1 MRRALAPL
9 LVVACAGCEEPSQS
23 RGPAWETL
31 LTLSLESP
39 LPPPADASNAVADD
53 AKAATLGQALF
64 FDPGFSG
71 RLLDSDNGTAQNME
85 GFVHKS
91 VGDQGESGRV
101 SCASCHVPG
110 DAFSDTRTVHQQ
122 VSLAAGWTVRRTPSI
137 LDVGHA
143 SLLMWDGRFDS
154 LQRQVLGVIESP
166 LEANSSRLYFA
177 QEIARRY
184 GAQYEEIFG
193 SDPKVVLGEDYPQ
206 LTGDTTGC
214 QMELTSFTTPDAEC
228 SEGTLHGVPGDGAEY
243 DSLTAEQQ
251 RTVTQIAMNAGKAIA
266 AYERLLSCGTSRFDD
281 FMQGDEDALDESE
294 QRGAALFV
302 GKADCVSC
310 HSGPFFS
317 DQEFH
322 NVGLAPA
329 TVAAAF
335 LLGVDDPGAELGL
348 DTVMSDPL
356 NVAGE
361 FSDGNDGRI
370 PESVTPEMRG
380 AFRTPMLRCVSRR
393 PSFMHIGSLRT
404 LRDVVE
410 FFDAGGHVRSDAP
423 AIDGFVGQSE
433 LQPLGLSER
442 QKDDLVAFLEALEG
456 EGPPEELLG
465 DPSG

>member
-1 MRRALAPL
+1 MKRAL
-9 LVVACAGCEEPSQS
+9 VVVGSLCAGCTEPSQS
-23 RGPAWETL
+23 RGPAWEML

-39 LPPPADASNAVADD
+39 LAAPADASNAVADD
-53 AKAATLGQALF
+53 AKTATLGQALF

-71 RLLDSDNGTAQNME
+71 RLLDSDNGTEENME

-110 DAFSDTRTVHQQ
+110 DAFLDTRTVHQQ

-166 LEANSSRLYFA
+166 LEANSSRLFFA

-193 SDPKVVLGEDYPQ
+193 SDPKVVLGADYPQ

-214 QMELTSFTTPDAEC
+214 QLELTSFTTPDAEC

-243 DSLTAEQQ
+243 DSLSEEQQ
-251 RTVTQIAMNAGKAIA
+251 RTVTRIAMNAGKAIA
-266 AYERLLSCGTSRFDD
+266 AYERLLSCGTSRFDE
-281 FMQGDEDALDESE
+281 FMHGDEDALDERE

-302 GKADCVSC
+302 GKAGCVEC
-310 HSGPFFS
+310 HSGPLFS

-335 LLGVDDPGAELGL
+335 LLGRDDPGAQLGVG
-348 DTVMSDPL
+348 TVMSDPL

-361 FSDGNDGRI
+361 FSDGNDGRL
-370 PESVTPEMRG
+370 PEFVAAEMLG

-393 PSFMHIGSLRT
+393 PSFMHIGSLRS
-404 LRDVVE
+404 LREVVE
-410 FFDAGGHVRSDAP
+410 FFDDGGHVRTDAP
-423 AIDGFVGQSE
+423 AVDGFVGQSE
-433 LQPLGLSER
+433 LRPLGLSER
-442 QKDDLVAFLEALEG
+442 QKDDLVAFLEALDG
-456 EGPPEELLG
+456 DGPAEELLL
-465 DPSG
+465 DPSP

>member
-1 MRRALAPL
+1 MKRAL
-9 LVVACAGCEEPSQS
+9 VVVGSLCAGCTEPSQS
-23 RGPAWETL
+23 RGPAWEML

-39 LPPPADASNAVADD
+39 LAAPADASNAVADD
-53 AKAATLGQALF
+53 AKTATLGQALF

-71 RLLDSDNGTAQNME
+71 RLLDSDNGTEENME

-110 DAFSDTRTVHQQ
+110 DAFLDTRTVHQQ

-166 LEANSSRLYFA
+166 LEANSSRLFFA

-193 SDPKVVLGEDYPQ
+193 SDPKVVLGADYPQ

-214 QMELTSFTTPDAEC
+214 QLELTSFTTPDAEC

-243 DSLTAEQQ
+243 DSLSEEQQ
-251 RTVTQIAMNAGKAIA
+251 RTVTRIAMNAGKAIA
-266 AYERLLSCGTSRFDD
+266 AYERLLSCGTSRFDE
-281 FMQGDEDALDESE
+281 FMHGDEDALDERG

-302 GKADCVSC
+302 GKAGCVEC
-310 HSGPFFS
+310 HSGPLFS

-335 LLGVDDPGAELGL
+335 LLGLDDPGAQLGL
-348 DTVMSDPL
+348 GTVMSDPL

-370 PESVTPEMRG
+370 PEAVAAEMLG

-393 PSFMHIGSLRT
+393 PSFMHIGSLRS
-404 LRDVVE
+404 LREVVE
-410 FFDAGGHVRSDAP
+410 FFDDGGHVRTDAP
-423 AIDGFVGQSE
+423 AVDGFVGQSE
-433 LQPLGLSER
+433 LRPLGLSER
-442 QKDDLVAFLEALEG
+442 QKDDLVAFLEALDG
-456 EGPPEELLG
+456 DGPAEELLL
-465 DPSG
+465 DPSP